1 MPLLVV
7 RMFKKFSGH
16 AFGMYS
22 GGHEIM
28 PFVPQDTNDFSRQ
41 RLIQKFHD
49 SFAIR
54 AVTFRDSAILD
65 VLSRAFAQSF
75 DVSEKWLIRHSPHSL
90 HLNLGESRY

>member
-1 MPLLVV
+1 
-7 RMFKKFSGH
+7 
-16 AFGMYS
+16 
-22 GGHEIM
+22 M

-41 RLIQKFHD
+41 RLVQKFHD

-90 HLNLGESRY
+90 DHEFRGVTILRQDHKIHKKDNPDNLAKS